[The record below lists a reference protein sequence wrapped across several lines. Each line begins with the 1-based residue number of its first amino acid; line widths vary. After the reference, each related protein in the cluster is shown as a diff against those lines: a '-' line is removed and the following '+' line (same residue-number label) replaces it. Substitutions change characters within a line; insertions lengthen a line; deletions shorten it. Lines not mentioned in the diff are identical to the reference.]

1 MRMKPETRRS
11 LVDVV
16 RERADVQSEKRA
28 YTFLDA
34 GEEEGSRLTWAELDR
49 RSRAIAAALAG
60 RAPSQS
66 RVLLLFP
73 PGLDFIPAFF
83 GVLYAGMM
91 AVPTYPPAGGRVDRA
106 VARLRGMIADADIA
120 LVLAPAAVRDHAAAL
135 EELVPELRGIEWL
148 AIEDVP
154 DALAGGWVDPR
165 CGDGIA
171 LLQYTSGS
179 TAAPRGVMVSHG
191 NLLHNLAHSAALAGH
206 DASSVSV
213 SWLPVNHDMGLID
226 GVLQPAY
233 SGFPAYL
240 MSPAAFLQR
249 PVRWLQAISRLRA
262 THSGGPNF
270 AYDLCVRRVPDEAR
284 QSLDLS
290 SWKIAF
296 NGSEPVRPATLK
308 AFQRAFGECGFRWDA
323 CRPAYGLAEST
334 LLVTSS
340 APGDGPALIEVDPD
354 AMTRGVVARVAAGSH
369 GSIALVSSGAID
381 DESRVI
387 VVDPVSCRQVLPH
400 RVGEIWVA
408 GQSVAL
414 GYWRRPDDSLATFGA
429 RLADTGEGPFLR
441 TGDLGAVCDGQLF
454 VTGRIKDILIVRGM
468 KHYPHDLEQTAERA
482 HPALRIGC
490 CAAFATA
497 QQGDEGVTIVAE
509 MDPRTIGGGLATVPL
524 GGVLSAIRRAIAETH
539 HVALASVA
547 LVPAGSLPKT
557 TSGKL
562 QRYLCR
568 DAFTAGALEILDQWT
583 GEPSRLEGLAS

>member
-1 MRMKPETRRS
+1 MRPDTRRS

-16 RERADVQSEKRA
+16 RDRAEAQADERA

-34 GEEEGSRLTWAELDR
+34 GEAEGGRLTWAELDR
-49 RSRAIAAALAG
+49 RSRAIGAALAR

-66 RVLLLFP
+66 RVLLMFP

-91 AVPTYPPAGGRVDRA
+91 AVPTYPPTGGRLDRT
-106 VARLRGMIADADIA
+106 VARLGGMAADADIA

-135 EELVPELRGIEWL
+135 EGLVPELRGIAWL
-148 AIEDVP
+148 AIEEVP
-154 DALAGGWVDPR
+154 DAMADGWADPE

-179 TAAPRGVMVSHG
+179 TAVPRGVMVSHR
-191 NLLHNLAHSAALAGH
+191 NLLHNLAHSAAIAGH
-206 DASSVSV
+206 GAASVSV

-226 GVLQPAY
+226 GVLQPAF

-240 MSPAAFLQR
+240 MAPTAFLQR
-249 PVRWLQAISRLRA
+249 PLRWLQSISRLRA

-270 AYDLCVRRVPDEAR
+270 AFDLCVRRVPAEAR
-284 QSLDLS
+284 PALDLS
-290 SWKIAF
+290 SWHIAF
-296 NGSEPVRPATLK
+296 NGSEPVRLATLQ

-334 LLVTSS
+334 LLVTASG
-340 APGDGPALIEVDPD
+340 PGDGPAWIAADPD
-354 AMTRGVVARVAAGSH
+354 ALTRGLLSPTATGSPN
-369 GSIALVSSGAID
+369 SIPLVSSGALD
-381 DESRVI
+381 DQSRLI
-387 VVDPVSCRQVLPH
+387 VVDPVACTQLAPG

-414 GYWRRPDDSLATFGA
+414 GYWRRPADTLATFGA
-429 RLADTGEGPFLR
+429 VLADTGEGPFLR
-441 TGDLGAVCDGQLF
+441 TGDLGAVCDGRLF
-454 VTGRIKDILIVRGM
+454 VTGRIKDILIIRGL

-490 CAAFATA
+490 CAAFATSPPA
-497 QQGDEGVTIVAE
+497 DEGVTILAE
-509 MDPRTIGGGLATVPL
+509 IDARPIGGQLTAASL
-524 GGVLSAIRRAIAETH
+524 GAVLIAIRRAVADSH
-539 HVALASVA
+539 QVALAGVA

-568 DAFTAGALEILDQWT
+568 DAFAAGGLQILDQWT
-583 GEPSRLEGLAS
+583 DEPTRVEGWAS